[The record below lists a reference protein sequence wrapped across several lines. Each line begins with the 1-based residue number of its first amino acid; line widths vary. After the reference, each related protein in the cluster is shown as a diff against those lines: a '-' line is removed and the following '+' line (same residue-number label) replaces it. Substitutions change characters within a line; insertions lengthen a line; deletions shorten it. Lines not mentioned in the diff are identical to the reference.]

1 MSVTKVTLAEITTD
15 QAPVYRVVL
24 EELLSAAWHRT
35 DQYANNRV
43 EADHG
48 RLEARLRP
56 MRGLK
61 QGRANAGQLLAVKDG
76 IQQLLEQFELT
87 DDERAVL
94 EGDRDALAALV
105 ERLADPDPGRAHTQG
120 AGHGRRVH
128 PADDPVR
135 QPAAHR
141 PRDQP

>member
-105 ERLADPDPGRAHTQG
+105 ERLADP
-120 AGHGRRVH
+120 
-128 PADDPVR
+128 
-135 QPAAHR
+135 R
-141 PRDQP
+141 PRQGPHPGSWARPTRSSR